1 MLAMSVL
8 STAPVAAQGT
18 LVSHFG
24 ISNFTVS
31 PVYWPIG
38 ITFDGKNLWY
48 SQPSS
53 NTSGIFQV
61 TTTGKLLRNLSLVFP
76 TGNGALAWDGANLW
90 VGSFGGGSTPV
101 SQEPFVFQV
110 STAGGGTVVKSLNL
124 TSIFAVDGECDVID
138 GLAFDPSTGT
148 LWVSPDV
155 GCLPFPNTCSEGFA
169 YNIDTNGNLIR
180 KIQFGFGVSGVAVAN
195 GNLYVVDR
203 CDPTH
208 GTRGFSLIDKVDMNG
223 NVLSSFPITQ
233 LGENSWAES
242 ITFDPTTFSTC
253 VIWAMQPYH
262 TEAKFTNSGSFHHAE
277 AAAYSI
283 PCT

>member
-1 MLAMSVL
+1 MLAMSLL
-8 STAPVAAQGT
+8 SIVPVAAQGT

-24 ISNFTVS
+24 ISNFAAS
-31 PVYWPIG
+31 PFYWPIG
-38 ITFDGKNLWY
+38 VAFDGKNLWY
-48 SQPSS
+48 SDPSD
-53 NTSGIFQV
+53 NTSGIFHV
-61 TTTGKLLRNLSLVFP
+61 TTAGKLLGNLSLVFP

-90 VGSFGGGSTPV
+90 VGSFGGGSTTV
-101 SQEPFVFQV
+101 SEEPFVFQV
-110 STAGGGTVVKSLNL
+110 STANGGTVLKSLNL
-124 TSIFAVDGECDVID
+124 TSIFAADGECGVID
-138 GLAFDPSTGT
+138 GLAFDPGTGT
-148 LWVSPDV
+148 LWASPDV
-155 GCLPFPNTCSEGFA
+155 GCLASSACIAGFA

-233 LGENSWAES
+233 LGLNSWAES
-242 ITFDPTTFSTC
+242 IAFDPTTFSSC
-253 VIWAMQPYH
+253 VIWAMQPYN
-262 TEAKFTNSGSFHHAE
+262 TKAKFTNFGSFHHAD

-283 PCT
+283 PCA